1 MDKKTAKFRL
11 KDLTER
17 YADNI
22 TSVRPHDSNYNETEL
37 RSDYLDDFLKILGWD
52 VNNNRGAPQHLREV
66 KQEESIEV
74 DHEEKVSRKHPDYTL
89 RVQGERR
96 LFVEAKKPSVR
107 IEENQDAAHQVRE
120 YGWNAGLDIS
130 LLSNF
135 HHLALYDCRYQP
147 GETDSADVA
156 RRSLLDYTQYV
167 EHFDEIW
174 DTLSREAVL
183 DGSNQLGEHD
193 KFTGKRFDDL
203 FLEQIEGWRGALARN
218 LLQLNPELSEDE
230 LNFLAQRLI
239 DRIVFLRICEDRG
252 LETYER
258 LREVESYDEL
268 KGLFEEAD
276 ERYNSGLFD
285 FIDDQ
290 LSMGVDVAPNVLTEI
305 FEELYYPQSPYNF
318 AVVDAGILG
327 EIYDTFLGKRVRVQE
342 GTATV
347 EPKPEVVAS
356 GGVVPTP
363 PYVSRNIVEETLS
376 PLYEGKSPE
385 QLKDLRVCDMCCGS
399 GSFLLAAYEELLN
412 YHREWYIDDGPEN
425 HPGRILEGG
434 PGNQW
439 KLTLREKRR
448 ILLNSIHGVDL
459 DQQAVEVA
467 RFSLLLKVLEDETS
481 SAVRGYIEEYGE
493 EALPSLNDNVKLGN
507 SLIDSDY
514 LESVSDVD
522 QQILERSQPF
532 DWSEEFPHV
541 FESGGFDAIVGN
553 PPYIRIQNLV
563 EHTPDEVAFYR
574 SEDSPYATADQD
586 NFDKYYLFAE
596 RALPLLNH
604 EGRLGYITPH
614 KFMSIESGEPLRC
627 LLSEGQHVRK
637 ITHFG
642 VEQVF
647 PDRTTYT
654 AILNLGSAESDTFEV
669 ERVDAIDDWRSG
681 KTFPNREFDS
691 EHIDC
696 DPWVFISEEAQD
708 LFTRVREDGRNTQL
722 KEVADIP
729 VGLQTSADDIFIIQ
743 QGNDPTIME
752 ADDGAEV
759 ISFKKK
765 GASWEIE
772 REIARFALYDAI
784 LEPFRQPEGN
794 AWMIFPYAVESGTAK
809 LYTEQ
814 KMRDRFPRTWK
825 YLNHFKD
832 QLDPEQDEVG
842 RTSVRGGDE
851 KWYQY
856 GRRQSLT
863 KFDGSEKLVW
873 STLATQTPYTYDGR
887 GLVFTGGGNGPYYQL
902 RPKEASKI
910 DLPGAE
916 QEYSIFYLLALLSDP
931 VLESMVKVRGSDF
944 RGGYYSHGKQFIE
957 TLPIRKI
964 DFSDEEEKQ
973 LHDETAD
980 LARSLVE
987 TLGSL
992 EDTSLPSE
1000 RRALE
1005 LQTQRLRYQ
1014 IADKVATLYG
1024 FTRDDYLT
1032 VTEGSLLL
1040 SPPGDEKE
1048 KLGSLPSFLLRH
1060 SDELEK
1066 LNLDDVD
1073 SN

>member
-1 MDKKTAKFRL
+1 MDKETARSRL
-11 KDLTER
+11 VDLTEK
-17 YADNI
+17 YAQN
-22 TSVRPHDSNYNETEL
+22 VGALRPHSSGYNETEL
-37 RSDYLDDFLKILGWD
+37 RRDYLDEFLSLLGWD
-52 VNNNRGAPQHLREV
+52 VDNTRGAPQHLREV

-74 DHEEKVSRKHPDYTL
+74 DHKENVSRKHPDYTL

-107 IEENQDAAHQVRE
+107 IEESPDAAYQVRE
-120 YGWNAGLDIS
+120 YGWNAGLDVS

-135 HHLALYDCRYQP
+135 HHLAIYDCRYRP
-147 GETDSADVA
+147 DEGASAEVA
-156 RRSLLDYTQYV
+156 RLSLLDYTQYV
-167 EHFDEIW
+167 DHFDEIW
-174 DTLSREAVL
+174 DTLSRDFVLNGKHQL
-183 DGSNQLGEHD
+183 DGQE
-193 KFTGKRFDDL
+193 KFTGKRFDEL
-203 FLEQIEGWRGALARN
+203 FLEQIEEWRGTLAQN

-239 DRIVFLRICEDRG
+239 NRIVFLRICEDRD

-258 LREVESYDEL
+258 LRGVESYDEL

-290 LSMGVDVAPNVLTEI
+290 LSVGVNVAADVLTEI

-318 AVVDAGILG
+318 AVVDSGILG
-327 EIYDTFLGKRVRVQE
+327 KIYDEFLGKQVQVQE
-342 GTATV
+342 GNATV

-376 PLYEGKSPE
+376 PLYEGESPD
-385 QLKDLRVCDMCCGS
+385 QLEDFRVCDMCCGS

-412 YHREWYIDDGPEN
+412 YHREWYIDNGPEN
-425 HPGRILEGG
+425 HPGRILEG
-434 PGNQW
+434 PGDQW
-439 KLTLREKRR
+439 KLTLHEKRR

-481 SAVRGYIEEYGE
+481 SAVQGYIEEYGE
-493 EALPSLNDNVKLGN
+493 EALPSLKNNVKLGN

-514 LESVSDVD
+514 LESVGDTD
-522 QQILERSQPF
+522 EQIFERIQPF

-541 FESGGFDAIVGN
+541 FENGGFDAIVGN

-574 SEDSPYATADQD
+574 SDDSPYATADQD
-586 NFDKYYLFAE
+586 NFDKYYLFVE
-596 RALPLLNH
+596 RALPLLNQ

-614 KFMSIESGEPLRC
+614 KFMSIEAGEPLRC

-647 PDRTTYT
+647 PDRMTYT
-654 AILNLGSAESDTFEV
+654 AIMNLGRAESDTFEV

-681 KTFPNREFDS
+681 KSFPRREFDS
-691 EHIDC
+691 DHIDC
-696 DPWVFISEEAQD
+696 DPWVFISREAQD
-708 LFTRVREDGRNTQL
+708 LFTRVREDDRNTQL
-722 KEVADIP
+722 QEVADIP

-743 QGNDPTIME
+743 QGNNPTVTE
-752 ADDGAEV
+752 ADDGTKV
-759 ISFKKK
+759 IRFTKK

-784 LEPFRQPEGN
+784 LDPFRQPEGN
-794 AWMIFPYAVESGTAK
+794 AWMIFPYAVENGTAE
-809 LYTEQ
+809 LYSEQ
-814 KMRDRFPRTWK
+814 EMQNRFPRTWK

-873 STLATQTPYTYDGR
+873 STLATQTPYAYDGR

-902 RPKEASKI
+902 RSKEASKI

-964 DFSDEEEKQ
+964 DFNDEEEKQ
-973 LHDETAD
+973 LHDETAN
-980 LARSLVE
+980 LSKSLVE
-987 TLGSL
+987 TLGDL
-992 EDTSLPSE
+992 EDASLPSKQ
-1000 RRALE
+1000 RALK
-1005 LQTQRLRYQ
+1005 LQSQRLRHQ
-1014 IADKVATLYG
+1014 IAERVASLYG
-1024 FTRDDYLT
+1024 FTKDDYLT

-1040 SPPGDEKE
+1040 SPPADEKK
-1048 KLGSLPSFLLRH
+1048 KLGSLPSFLLQH
-1060 SDELEK
+1060 SDELDH
-1066 LNLDDVD
+1066 LNLDDTT